1 MIELLNPPHWP
12 APRGYTNAVVARGDI
27 VFVAGQIG
35 WTPDGIFPSRTTAGQ
50 LRQVLINIGEALAP
64 AGAKLTDIVRL
75 TWYVTDIATYR
86 ASLKDMGPA
95 YREVFGRH
103 FPAMAVAGVERDSP
117 WVHDHRP
124 NGRGSLCSRC
134 SKPGEHGFASFCRRG
149 KTHYSVAARAA

>member
-12 APRGYTNAVVARGDI
+12 APRGYTNTVVARGDI

-75 TWYVTDIATYR
+75 TWYVTDKAEYLATIKEVG
-86 ASLKDMGPA
+86 AA
-95 YREVFGRH
+95 YREIMGKH
-103 FPAMAVAGVERDSP
+103 FPAMSVVEVKSLVESEAKIEVEATAVVPRT
-117 WVHDHRP
+117 R
-124 NGRGSLCSRC
+124 
-134 SKPGEHGFASFCRRG
+134 
-149 KTHYSVAARAA
+149 